1 MVAMPGPAK
10 IIRAI
15 LIGAGLFILFLA
27 VFCFFFSHT
36 LFEMPRVVP
45 DNSSPVPPPV
55 NSTYTYRFQNE
66 SVTVTVFVNATV
78 YSGAKNTFR
87 GSVLLG
93 NPDTINEQF
102 YGAMI
107 NDPTQEALYQDLISQ
122 FRKIRAERNLTQ
134 DEYLELMTTYVQML
148 PYKRGE
154 NAPPKYPVEL
164 VADTMGDC
172 DDKALL
178 LAGLLAREGYTVA
191 LFKFGPE
198 SHMAL
203 GVGSDAFLYKSTNY
217 TYIEAMVPSFIGRP
231 SFHIVEKRPLKSDPL
246 VVPVSNGTLLYHSG
260 NETSYI
266 ANMSELADR
275 KIAGLAQA
283 RNQTPVSG
291 QDRPE
296 YREMSRQ
303 LEQYT
308 GIRTYIQNH
317 PYDRPGVYEYLQRE
331 MPA

>member
-1 MVAMPGPAK
+1 
-10 IIRAI
+10 
-15 LIGAGLFILFLA
+15 
-27 VFCFFFSHT
+27 
-36 LFEMPRVVP
+36 
-45 DNSSPVPPPV
+45 
-55 NSTYTYRFQNE
+55 
-66 SVTVTVFVNATV
+66 
-78 YSGAKNTFR
+78 
-87 GSVLLG
+87 
-93 NPDTINEQF
+93 
-102 YGAMI
+102 
-107 NDPTQEALYQDLISQ
+107 
-122 FRKIRAERNLTQ
+122 
-134 DEYLELMTTYVQML
+134 
-148 PYKRGE
+148 
-154 NAPPKYPVEL
+154 
-164 VADTMGDC
+164 
-172 DDKALL
+172 
-178 LAGLLAREGYTVA
+178 
-191 LFKFGPE
+191 
-198 SHMAL
+198 
-203 GVGSDAFLYKSTNY
+203 
-217 TYIEAMVPSFIGRP
+217 MVPSFIGRP